1 MAVVTAFLHTC
12 GVVVF
17 PYIDDWLLMALLQES
32 LRGSIL
38 LTLTLLKDSP
48 LLITPYPLPDS
59 EVHRVVYQYFN
70 LQGFSAS
77 RRGVDTLPDGCK
89 SMISWQGPSLINRD
103 CYPIC
108 FSTNVTFQLWF
119 MRTFRPHRKS
129 QRTILS
135 IPPRAPPLV
144 VGMRTPPATGFLLS
158 PSRLSAHNDSL
169 LGRGTHLLHYS
180 IGAPWRPPSR
190 FPLHSSLLL
199 PCPVGQSSENHVRQ

>member
-89 SMISWQGPSLINRD
+89 SMISWQGPSLIHRD

-135 IPPRAPPLV
+135 IPPRA
-144 VGMRTPPATGFLLS
+144 R
-158 PSRLSAHNDSL
+158 RSL
-169 LGRGTHLLHYS
+169 LWWECGPHLLQAS
-180 IGAPWRPPSR
+180 SFRPPDSQ
-190 FPLHSSLLL
+190 LTMT
-199 PCPVGQSSENHVRQ
+199 PCWVGEPIFYIIL